1 MVNEFTQAHALG
13 EGGRKEQPRI
23 VDQAVVVE
31 GDLDA
36 VGVLLVSGR
45 FPLSKTI
52 IPYAKEHFLTPSPR
66 RDAHLFGGLGLRSD
80 AYRSFII
87 RSSEQ

>member
-1 MVNEFTQAHALG
+1 MPLDQLGQTQVQGHGAW
-13 EGGRKEQPRI
+13 KEQAG
-23 VDQAVVVE
+23 VGHQAVVVE

-36 VGVLLVSGR
+36 IGVLLVSGR

-66 RDAHLFGGLGLRSD
+66 RDAHLFRGLGL
-80 AYRSFII
+80 
-87 RSSEQ
+87 